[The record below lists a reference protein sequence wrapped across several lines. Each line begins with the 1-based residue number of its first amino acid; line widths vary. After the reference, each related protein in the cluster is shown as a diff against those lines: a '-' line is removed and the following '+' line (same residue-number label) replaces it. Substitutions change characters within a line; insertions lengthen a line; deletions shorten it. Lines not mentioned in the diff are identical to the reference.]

1 MFISLLKYYVYFYPM
16 KSSLEIIK
24 EIVHWLEEY
33 QNENRTDNC
42 SLESFIIWLNSRLF
56 SEGKAEKSQHSPES
70 LDLEL
75 SFSLVMQNRYY
86 KAYAKKVLGESE
98 LTSPDGFSFLYHLSF
113 TDSFRKM
120 ELIKMHHLEPPSGI
134 EVLKRLLNK
143 GLIEEFDD
151 ADDKRAKRI
160 KITDKGKKELQVVMP
175 KMSEVFHLMTAELP
189 LNEKVHLL
197 SFLKRMNDFHTSSS
211 H

>member
-1 MFISLLKYYVYFYPM
+1 M
-16 KSSLEIIK
+16 
-24 EIVHWLEEY
+24 
-33 QNENRTDNC
+33 
-42 SLESFIIWLNSRLF
+42 
-56 SEGKAEKSQHSPES
+56 
-70 LDLEL
+70 EL
-75 SFSLVMQNRYY
+75 SFLLVMQSRYY

-98 LTSPDGFSFLYHLSF
+98 LTSPDGFSFLYHLSL

-151 ADDKRAKRI
+151 ADDKRARRI
-160 KITDKGKKELQVVMP
+160 KITEIGKKELQVIMP
-175 KMSEVFHLMTAELP
+175 KMSEVFRLMTAELS
-189 LNEKVHLL
+189 LNEKLHLL
-197 SFLKRMNDFHTSSS
+197 AFLKQMNDFHNSSRQK

>member
-1 MFISLLKYYVYFYPM
+1 M
-16 KSSLEIIK
+16 EILK
-24 EIVHWLEEY
+24 EILHWLETYEREGHAEDC
-33 QNENRTDNC
+33 N
-42 SLESFIIWLNSRLF
+42 LESFVIWLNSRLF
-56 SEGKAEKSQHSPES
+56 SKEKKGELRHNPDS

-75 SFSLVMQNRYY
+75 SFSLIMQNRYY

-98 LTSPDGFSFLYHLSF
+98 LSSPDGFSFLFHLSLA
-113 TDSFRKM
+113 DSYRKM

-143 GLIEEFDD
+143 GLIEEYED

-160 KITDKGKKELQVVMP
+160 QITEKGQKELQQVMP
-175 KMSEVFHLMTAELP
+175 KMTEVFHLMTAELS

-197 SFLKRMNDFHTSSS
+197 SFLQRMNTFHNNGS